1 MRHPLWCAVVFII
14 IALPLLAAG
23 QASAPKQPAA
33 ATKKTSHATAA
44 KKPAAGTAK
53 SAEPKLLTKAEVDA
67 VFQRMYGYDPSIQWK
82 VTLIRKS
89 NVPGMTEVFVKLK
102 EDFQH
107 LYITA
112 DGRYAINGD
121 MMPFGPDPFA
131 EFRRKLQAA
140 NGIARGPA
148 NPAVVM
154 VEFGD
159 LQCPNC
165 KDAQPAMEKL
175 AADFPQMKIIF
186 QQYPLPA
193 HPWAMKAALFVD
205 CAGRADASAAWK
217 YIAAIYENQG
227 GIALATAD
235 EKLKELATA
244 SGLDAAKISSCAASP
259 ATQARVKESIAL
271 GDSIGLPGTPAI
283 YVNGRLL
290 DGVVGIP
297 YEQVKAVVQYEID
310 HAGK

>member
-1 MRHPLWCAVVFII
+1 M
-14 IALPLLAAG
+14 ALPLLAAG
-23 QASAPKQPAA
+23 QQASAPKQPASSA
-33 ATKKTSHATAA
+33 KKTSHATSAKRQAA
-44 KKPAAGTAK
+44 RSAK

-82 VTLIRKS
+82 VALIRKS
-89 NVPGMTEVFVKLK
+89 AVPGMTEVFLKLK
-102 EDFQH
+102 DDFQH

-193 HPWAMKAALFVD
+193 HLWAMKAALFVD

-259 ATQARVKESIAL
+259 ATEARVKESIAL
-271 GDSIGLPGTPAI
+271 GDSIGLPGTPSI